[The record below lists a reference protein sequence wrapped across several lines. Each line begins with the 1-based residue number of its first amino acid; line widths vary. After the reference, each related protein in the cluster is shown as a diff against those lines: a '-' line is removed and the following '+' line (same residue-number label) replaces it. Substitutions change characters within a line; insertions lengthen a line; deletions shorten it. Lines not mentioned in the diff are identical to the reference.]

1 VFPLKRTHTQ
11 THLQIYR
18 TFQCRCTERE
28 RELRDLA
35 CTSPGFHAFVH
46 GRVALQSLSLHA
58 RDKRLEILASLSH
71 QTLSSQCQVKLQNGA
86 PPPSQEE
93 ILEYRAAIKDSLP
106 CHEKPQ
112 EDTGRTWKD
121 LECNHDIILRHRL
134 NGLVGSHMYV
144 TGGSIF
150 SYIFMHPCSE
160 WLKRGLFNLSC
171 QRQTSQWFQS
181 LSAHLHQVWG
191 KPKVKSAAIDQPLTR
206 QMAQEHVAKIH
217 GLDNVKTDA
226 LLQRAEAPMWADS
239 HAPDECT
246 ALDGAFALA
255 LAPNLGTL
263 PSPPSHLDLR
273 IDRPG
278 TPGRTA
284 GRTYPVGPVS

>member
-1 VFPLKRTHTQ
+1 
-11 THLQIYR
+11 
-18 TFQCRCTERE
+18 
-28 RELRDLA
+28 
-35 CTSPGFHAFVH
+35 
-46 GRVALQSLSLHA
+46 
-58 RDKRLEILASLSH
+58 
-71 QTLSSQCQVKLQNGA
+71 
-86 PPPSQEE
+86 
-93 ILEYRAAIKDSLP
+93 
-106 CHEKPQ
+106 
-112 EDTGRTWKD
+112 
-121 LECNHDIILRHRL
+121 
-134 NGLVGSHMYV
+134 MYV

-191 KPKVKSAAIDQPLTR
+191 KPKVKSARPAIDQP
-206 QMAQEHVAKIH
+206 AQEHVAKIH

-278 TPGRTA
+278 RQDAQPE
-284 GRTYPVGPVS
+284 GPTQ